1 MGRPE
6 KPPSS
11 AYSLFSKEMLNTE
24 AIKQFPSK
32 ERMSHISESWKRV
45 SEADKEIYQTKVN
58 EAMSKYKS
66 EYNDWFESLSLEEQK
81 LEKERTSQKSG
92 KKSSAA
98 TIPLATATNTIIA
111 GATGANVAGSAVQL
125 PQQPIY
131 TQLPTNLQ
139 PLPPQPQQLQN
150 LQMPITVPY
159 PNMTG
164 AGAAQP
170 MLVKVEVVGAPGT
183 QSHVTH
189 AQLMPQTMT
198 YNVAGTT
205 YNPGQVSYATQPFSM
220 QVAPQPQVQ
229 PAPMAAQVTQ
239 PAPAAM
245 THVTPAPS
253 TTVTAIPAAAP
264 VSVKPETG
272 TVRVDGLRSEILRRE
287 PVEPA
292 RSPKQLF
299 LSDYVKKQRRKD
311 KKSTDQKLQSDAK
324 EIWRVTDKKD
334 KKKWLKMLEP
344 QRQKYI
350 EAYTIFVRGLNKEEL
365 ELYTEMKARRDAEDE
380 AKRAVESSD
389 EEESDTS
396 DDESDTDSESGSDSD
411 I

>member
-111 GATGANVAGSAVQL
+111 GAGANVAQAAAAVQL

-139 PLPPQPQQLQN
+139 PLPPQQHQPQLQN
-150 LQMPITVPY
+150 IQMPITVPY

-189 AQLMPQTMT
+189 AQIMPQTMT

-205 YNPGQVSYATQPFSM
+205 YNPGQVSYATQPFTM
-220 QVAPQPQVQ
+220 QVAPQQQ
-229 PAPMAAQVTQ
+229 PAPVAVTQQ

-245 THVTPAPS
+245 THVTPAPAPS
-253 TTVTAIPAAAP
+253 TTVTANYTMLVVHYVVMSEGYRCHISSTPA
-264 VSVKPETG
+264 
-272 TVRVDGLRSEILRRE
+272 
-287 PVEPA
+287 
-292 RSPKQLF
+292 
-299 LSDYVKKQRRKD
+299 
-311 KKSTDQKLQSDAK
+311 
-324 EIWRVTDKKD
+324 
-334 KKKWLKMLEP
+334 
-344 QRQKYI
+344 
-350 EAYTIFVRGLNKEEL
+350 
-365 ELYTEMKARRDAEDE
+365 
-380 AKRAVESSD
+380 
-389 EEESDTS
+389 
-396 DDESDTDSESGSDSD
+396 
-411 I
+411 